1 MKTEPTAA
9 TMASIYGIMDLEL
22 SDLNIEPGADAFSSI
37 KAAAG
42 YADTA
47 AGGLLDKLDDLIH
60 ALKAAEAETDPAK
73 LHGHFT
79 EMYRAAIDAAG
90 RSVRLAAIARLGII
104 QSDTMRI
111 YDRVEPESVKHG

>member
-9 TMASIYGIMDLEL
+9 TAASIYGIMDLEL
-22 SDLNIEPGADAFSSI
+22 ADLNIEPGTGAFSSA
-37 KAAAG
+37 KSATG
-42 YADTA
+42 YAETA
-47 AGGLLDKLDDLIH
+47 AGALLDEMDDLIC
-60 ALKAAEAETDPAK
+60 ALKSAEAETDPRK

-104 QSDTMRI
+104 QSDTMAR
-111 YDRVEPESVKHG
+111 YDRADPGAFYG